1 VLEQQQKTVWPSQQS
16 NRQQKQANKQKQ
28 SSAAQRRRSRGPPV
42 LSNDA
47 LPVLARADWP
57 AASPVQARIIPQW
70 EWRRRDCLHLH
81 LTRHTSEPCLW
92 RFSRSLPNESLLVR
106 SRSLPNQVV
115 VLPCLAMPC
124 HALPCLAANANAN
137 AKTEAGGSHMQLHYV
152 CRYAVREVP
161 PALDLAAAGFERF
174 RLCGTSSLRP
184 TTLAAVINR
193 CFGCRPAVCR

>member
-124 HALPCLAANANAN
+124 HALPPTPTPTPKQRQAGAICNYSMYVGMLYAKCLRR
-137 AKTEAGGSHMQLHYV
+137 S
-152 CRYAVREVP
+152 
-161 PALDLAAAGFERF
+161 
-174 RLCGTSSLRP
+174 TSLLQASS
-184 TTLAAVINR
+184 AS
-193 CFGCRPAVCR
+193 GCVGQAHSDQQPWPQ

>member
-124 HALPCLAANANAN
+124 RQRQRQNRGRREPYVIA
-137 AKTEAGGSHMQLHYV
+137 V
-152 CRYAVREVP
+152 CRYAGREVP
-161 PALDLAAAGFERF
+161 PRS
-174 RLCGTSSLRP
+174 TSSL
-184 TTLAAVINR
+184 LQASSAS
-193 CFGCRPAVCR
+193 GCVGQAHSDQQPWPQ